1 MTCEVCP
8 FCGKTYKR
16 LKSHLPHCKAA
27 AASKAPP
34 SKPDVTANQTASS
47 SQLDSVLSRATT
59 KGRKS
64 SSSVITDLQGQ
75 TRKRDTASGPSNATS
90 SSPRTSSSMTL
101 LSPTTKKKLKLVDQ
115 IKTST
120 LLLSPSPALP
130 PTTSKPKK
138 KSLRALIEAAKC
150 DQIKKESLKVSETEP
165 TVSSRN
171 TAQTEPKTIS
181 GKDYAHLSADT
192 KPKDA
197 PKKTPKTK
205 NHVNQM
211 LATTKQSESS
221 TKFTE
226 KSHKFWEDGKQEIE
240 DSSMNNFVLKL
251 GNGHQA
257 KITLQDVKATLGRAR
272 PPRQSSRPSILSQ
285 IQTNDNLSSKIGVD
299 TGVGPVPLLE
309 DNQKYVA
316 TQSDELLSTS
326 PQHAGLKSD
335 KKIPSKTKQLA
346 LVPLR
351 DVPESTP
358 PTAPFLCASSQLWQ
372 AMPPPVNLNEGLKVS
387 HHMTGLLTKSA
398 PVGQFSSL
406 LSPLVSQSLPVKV
419 ETVDK
424 PEVRKQCTA
433 ESPNEGAL
441 THRSLGQVRLRELPK
456 WLACKAPSHP
466 KDAVEMLQRGW
477 QWYYRRYIDVRK
489 GGVGGLGMLLA
500 GYCVLSYIWSYRHIK
515 LDRWRKYH

>member
-1 MTCEVCP
+1 M
-8 FCGKTYKR
+8 
-16 LKSHLPHCKAA
+16 PHCKAA

-34 SKPDVTANQTASS
+34 SKPDVTANETASS
-47 SQLDSVLSRATT
+47 SQLDSVLSRATA

-90 SSPRTSSSMTL
+90 SSSSTTL
-101 LSPTTKKKLKLVDQ
+101 LSPTTKKKQKLVDQ

-138 KSLRALIEAAKC
+138 KSLRALIEAAKY
-150 DQIKKESLKVSETEP
+150 DQITKESLKVSETEP
-165 TVSSRN
+165 TLSSRN

-181 GKDYAHLSADT
+181 GKDYAHLSADA

-211 LATTKQSESS
+211 LSTTKQSESS
-221 TKFTE
+221 TKFPE
-226 KSHKFWEDGKQEIE
+226 KRHTFWEDGKQEIE
-240 DSSMNNFVLKL
+240 DSSMNNSVLKL

-257 KITLQDVKATLGRAR
+257 KITLQDVKATLDRAR
-272 PPRQSSRPSILSQ
+272 PPRRSSRPSILSQ
-285 IQTNDNLSSKIGVD
+285 IQTNDNLCSKIGVD

-335 KKIPSKTKQLA
+335 KKITSKTKQLA

-358 PTAPFLCASSQLWQ
+358 PTAPFLRASSQQWQ

-419 ETVDK
+419 ETVEK
-424 PEVRKQCTA
+424 PEVRKQSTA
-433 ESPNEGAL
+433 ENPNEGAL

-466 KDAVEMLQRGW
+466 KDAVGMLQRGW

>member
-1 MTCEVCP
+1 MSCEVCP

-47 SQLDSVLSRATT
+47 SQLDSVLSRATA
-59 KGRKS
+59 KGRK

-101 LSPTTKKKLKLVDQ
+101 LSPTTKTKQKLVDQ

-138 KSLRALIEAAKC
+138 KSLRALIEAAKY
-150 DQIKKESLKVSETEP
+150 DQITKESLKVSETEP
-165 TVSSRN
+165 TLSSRN

-181 GKDYAHLSADT
+181 GKDYAHLSADA

-197 PKKTPKTK
+197 AKKTPKT
-205 NHVNQM
+205 
-211 LATTKQSESS
+211 
-221 TKFTE
+221 
-226 KSHKFWEDGKQEIE
+226 
-240 DSSMNNFVLKL
+240 
-251 GNGHQA
+251 
-257 KITLQDVKATLGRAR
+257 
-272 PPRQSSRPSILSQ
+272 
-285 IQTNDNLSSKIGVD
+285 
-299 TGVGPVPLLE
+299 
-309 DNQKYVA
+309 
-316 TQSDELLSTS
+316 
-326 PQHAGLKSD
+326 
-335 KKIPSKTKQLA
+335 
-346 LVPLR
+346 
-351 DVPESTP
+351 
-358 PTAPFLCASSQLWQ
+358 
-372 AMPPPVNLNEGLKVS
+372 
-387 HHMTGLLTKSA
+387 TKSA

-419 ETVDK
+419 ETVEK
-424 PEVRKQCTA
+424 PEVRKQSTA
-433 ESPNEGAL
+433 ENPNEGAL

-466 KDAVEMLQRGW
+466 KDAVGMLQRGW

>member
-1 MTCEVCP
+1 M
-8 FCGKTYKR
+8 
-16 LKSHLPHCKAA
+16 PHCKAA

-47 SQLDSVLSRATT
+47 SQLDSVLSRATA

-101 LSPTTKKKLKLVDQ
+101 LSPTKKKKQKLVDQ

-138 KSLRALIEAAKC
+138 KSLRALIEAAKY
-150 DQIKKESLKVSETEP
+150 DQITKESLKVSETEP
-165 TVSSRN
+165 TLSSRN

-181 GKDYAHLSADT
+181 GKDYAHLSADA

-197 PKKTPKTK
+197 PKKTLKTK

-211 LATTKQSESS
+211 LSTTKQSESS
-221 TKFTE
+221 TKFPE
-226 KSHKFWEDGKQEIE
+226 KRHKFSEDGKQEIE

-272 PPRQSSRPSILSQ
+272 SPRQSSRPSILSQ
-285 IQTNDNLSSKIGVD
+285 IQTNDNLCSKIRVD
-299 TGVGPVPLLE
+299 TGVGPAPLLE

-316 TQSDELLSTS
+316 TQSDELLSPS

-335 KKIPSKTKQLA
+335 KKITSKTKQLA

-358 PTAPFLCASSQLWQ
+358 TTAPFLRASSQQWQ

-406 LSPLVSQSLPVKV
+406 LSPLVSQSLPVNV
-419 ETVDK
+419 ETVEK
-424 PEVRKQCTA
+424 PEVRKQSTA
-433 ESPNEGAL
+433 ENPNKGKYLEIIVF
-441 THRSLGQVRLRELPK
+441 QPK
-456 WLACKAPSHP
+456 CI
-466 KDAVEMLQRGW
+466 QT
-477 QWYYRRYIDVRK
+477 
-489 GGVGGLGMLLA
+489 
-500 GYCVLSYIWSYRHIK
+500 
-515 LDRWRKYH
+515 

>member
-1 MTCEVCP
+1 M
-8 FCGKTYKR
+8 
-16 LKSHLPHCKAA
+16 PHCKAA

-101 LSPTTKKKLKLVDQ
+101 LSPTTKKKQKLVDQ

-120 LLLSPSPALP
+120 LLLSPSPA
-130 PTTSKPKK
+130 KPKK
-138 KSLRALIEAAKC
+138 KSLRALIEAAKY
-150 DQIKKESLKVSETEP
+150 DQITKESLKVSETEP
-165 TVSSRN
+165 TLSSRT

-181 GKDYAHLSADT
+181 GKDYAHLSADA

-205 NHVNQM
+205 KVNQM
-211 LATTKQSESS
+211 LSTTKQSESS
-221 TKFTE
+221 TKSPE
-226 KSHKFWEDGKQEIE
+226 KRHKFWEDGKQEIE

-285 IQTNDNLSSKIGVD
+285 IQTNDNLCSKIGVD

-335 KKIPSKTKQLA
+335 KKIPSKTK
-346 LVPLR
+346 
-351 DVPESTP
+351 
-358 PTAPFLCASSQLWQ
+358 
-372 AMPPPVNLNEGLKVS
+372 
-387 HHMTGLLTKSA
+387 
-398 PVGQFSSL
+398 
-406 LSPLVSQSLPVKV
+406 
-419 ETVDK
+419 
-424 PEVRKQCTA
+424 
-433 ESPNEGAL
+433 
-441 THRSLGQVRLRELPK
+441 
-456 WLACKAPSHP
+456 
-466 KDAVEMLQRGW
+466 
-477 QWYYRRYIDVRK
+477 
-489 GGVGGLGMLLA
+489 
-500 GYCVLSYIWSYRHIK
+500 
-515 LDRWRKYH
+515 